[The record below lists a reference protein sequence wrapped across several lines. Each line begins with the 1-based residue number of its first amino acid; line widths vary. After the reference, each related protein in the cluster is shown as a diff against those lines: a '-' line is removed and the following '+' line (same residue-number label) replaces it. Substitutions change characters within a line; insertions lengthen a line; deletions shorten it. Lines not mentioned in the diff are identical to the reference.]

1 MIETIATI
9 IAVLLLLALA
19 AYALLTKKSTA
30 KTALAC
36 AAVLLAGIE
45 SADLLTLHV
54 SSGSAMF
61 RRITTILESFLPA
74 ALLWY
79 SLTFARSGTVPLF
92 SRRGLPIVAA
102 ALLFPASVLFFP
114 QQDFFYSPD
123 FQSERVLFLGRVGY
137 WYYLGAMLACVA
149 ALMNFEAT
157 FMSAVGAERWKVKF
171 EVIGAGSILAVLI
184 FYFSQGVLYRTIDVN
199 LMTIRASV
207 LAISSGLILYAKLYR
222 GNGVHITVSRYI
234 LFRSLTLL
242 SVGVYFIVLGL
253 LGEAMKYFDVSFAQY
268 VTIFFAFAGGI
279 ALIVLL
285 LSEQLRRRV
294 NVFISKHFFAQ
305 KHDYRHTWMALTN
318 RLVSCT
324 TPAAMEQGIL
334 AAYCEMFGLGGASLY
349 IFDRGSGRYMPA
361 AEHALPH
368 ALPRA
373 ETGLSAST
381 GLLSYFLDQNRVWN
395 LADAEYAPTEGE
407 RSFAAVTGAQ
417 FVVPLICNHQVEALV
432 VFGRQVAPEQFTFED
447 YDLMKIMARQSAL
460 VLSNLRLSEE
470 LIETRELA
478 AVARLSSFVVHDLK
492 NLTYSLSLIMDNAE
506 EHMGNADFQRD
517 MMVTVRH
524 TIENMKSL
532 TQRLKAIPG
541 KSGTSREWHD
551 LHQLSAAVAEELK
564 KTRSRA
570 RIVCNGTP
578 VLSLVDG
585 DEIKKV
591 IVNLVQNGLD
601 AAGEEGTILVET
613 GTNNGHAYLSVS
625 DTGCGMTKDFM
636 ENHLFKPFRT
646 TKAKGLGI
654 GLYQC
659 KQIVEAHS
667 GMLVVKSEAG
677 KGSVFTVYL
686 PAASRNPG
694 QVA

>member
-1 MIETIATI
+1 MIETITTI
-9 IAVLLLLALA
+9 IAVPLLLALA
-19 AYALLTKKSTA
+19 AYVLLTKKSTA
-30 KTALAC
+30 QAALAC
-36 AAVLLAGIE
+36 VAVLLAGIE
-45 SADLLTLHV
+45 IADLLTLHA
-54 SSGSAMF
+54 SSGLAVF

-74 ALLWY
+74 SLLWY
-79 SLTFARSGTVPLF
+79 SVTFARSGPLHLF
-92 SRRGLPIVAA
+92 SRRGLFIVAA
-102 ALLFPASVLFFP
+102 AVLFPASVLFFSL
-114 QQDFFYSPD
+114 QDFFYSPD
-123 FQSERVLFLGRVGY
+123 FLSERLLFLGRVGY
-137 WYYLGAMLACVA
+137 WYYFGAMLACVA

-157 FMSAVGAERWKVKF
+157 FMSAVGSDRWKVKF
-171 EVIGAGSILAVLI
+171 EIIGAGSILAVLI
-184 FYFSQGVLYRTIDVN
+184 FYFSQGVLYRTLDVN
-199 LMTIRASV
+199 LMTVRSII
-207 LAISSGLILYAKLYR
+207 LAISSGLILYARRYR
-222 GNGVHITVSRYI
+222 EDGVHITVSRYI

-253 LGEAMKYFDVSFAQY
+253 LGEAMKYFEVSFAQY

-279 ALIVLL
+279 ALVVLL

-294 NVFISKHFFAQ
+294 KVFISKHFFAQ
-305 KHDYRHTWMALTN
+305 KHDYRHTWIALTN
-318 RLVSCT
+318 RLVST

-349 IFDRGSGRYMPA
+349 LFDRGSGRYMPA
-361 AEHALPH
+361 AQHALPH
-368 ALPRA
+368 AVPRA
-373 ETGLSAST
+373 ETGLSASA
-381 GLLSYFLDQNRVWN
+381 GLISYFLDQNRVWN
-395 LADAEYAPTEGE
+395 LADAEYAPTEEE
-407 RSFAAVTGAQ
+407 RSFAAVTKAQ

-447 YDLMKIMARQSAL
+447 YDLMKTMARQSAL

-517 MMVTVRH
+517 MMGTVRH

-532 TQRLKAIPG
+532 TQRLKSIPG
-541 KSGTSREWHD
+541 KSGTSRESHD
-551 LHQLSAAVAEELK
+551 LHELSTAVVGELK
-564 KTRSRA
+564 KMRSHA
-570 RIVCNGTP
+570 RIVCRGTSA
-578 VLSLVDG
+578 LSLVDG

-613 GTNNGHAYLSVS
+613 GMNNGHAYFSVS

-636 ENHLFKPFRT
+636 ENQLFKPFRT

-659 KQIVEAHS
+659 KQIVEAHG

-686 PAASRNPG
+686 QAADRSPDRAP
-694 QVA
+694 

>member
-1 MIETIATI
+1 MIETITTI
-9 IAVLLLLALA
+9 IAILLLLALA

-30 KTALAC
+30 QAALASV
-36 AAVLLAGIE
+36 AVLLAGI
-45 SADLLTLHV
+45 ATTDLLTLHS
-54 SSGSAMF
+54 SSGPAVL

-74 ALLWY
+74 SLLWY
-79 SLTFARSGTVPLF
+79 SVTFARSGPAPLF
-92 SRRGLPIVAA
+92 SRRGLLIIAA
-102 ALLFPASVLFFP
+102 AVLFPASVLFFP

-123 FQSERVLFLGRVGY
+123 FLTERVLFLGRVGY
-137 WYYLGAMLACVA
+137 WYYFGVMLACVA

-157 FMSAVGAERWKVKF
+157 FMSAVGSDRWKVKF

-184 FYFSQGVLYRTIDVN
+184 FYFSQGLLYRTLDVN
-199 LMTIRASV
+199 LMAVRSII
-207 LAISSGLILYAKLYR
+207 LAISSGLILYARRYR
-222 GNGVHITVSRYI
+222 EDGVHIIVSRYI

-253 LGEAMKYFDVSFAQY
+253 LGEAMKYFEVSFAQY

-279 ALIVLL
+279 ALVVLL
-285 LSEQLRRRV
+285 LSDQLRRRV
-294 NVFISKHFFAQ
+294 KVFISKHFFAQ
-305 KHDYRHTWMALTN
+305 KHDYRHTWIALTN
-318 RLVSCT
+318 RLVST

-349 IFDRGSGRYMPA
+349 LFDRGSGRYMPA
-361 AEHALPH
+361 AQHALPH
-368 ALPRA
+368 AVPRA
-373 ETGLSAST
+373 ETGLSASA

-395 LADAEYAPTEGE
+395 LADAEYAPTEEE
-407 RSFAAVTGAQ
+407 RSFAAVTKAQ

-447 YDLMKIMARQSAL
+447 YDLMKTMARQSAL

-517 MMVTVRH
+517 MMGTVRH

-532 TQRLKAIPG
+532 TQRLKSIPG
-541 KSGTSREWHD
+541 KSGTSRESHD
-551 LHQLSAAVAEELK
+551 LHELSTAVVGELK
-564 KTRSRA
+564 KMRSHA
-570 RIVCNGTP
+570 RIVCRGTSA
-578 VLSLVDG
+578 LSLVDG

-613 GTNNGHAYLSVS
+613 GMNNGHAYFSVS

-636 ENHLFKPFRT
+636 ENQLFKPFRT

-659 KQIVEAHS
+659 KQIVEAHG

-686 PAASRNPG
+686 QATDRSPDRAP
-694 QVA
+694 

>member
-1 MIETIATI
+1 MIETVLTI

-19 AYALLTKKSTA
+19 AQALLKRKNA
-30 KTALAC
+30 AQTALAC
-36 AAVLLAGIE
+36 VAVLLAGIE
-45 SADLLTLHV
+45 LADLITLHA
-54 SSGSAMF
+54 SSGPAIF
-61 RRITTILESFLPA
+61 RRLSTILESFLPA
-74 ALLWY
+74 AMLWY
-79 SLTFARSGTVPLF
+79 SVTFARSGPAPLR
-92 SRRGLPIVAA
+92 SRRGLLIVAVA
-102 ALLFPASVLFFP
+102 VLFPACVLFFP

-123 FQSERVLFLGRVGY
+123 FLSERILFLGRVGY

-157 FMSAVGAERWKVKF
+157 FMSAVGIDRWKVKF

-184 FYFSQGVLYRTIDVN
+184 FYFSQGVLYRTIDAN
-199 LMTIRASV
+199 LMTIRSII
-207 LAISSGLILYAKLYR
+207 LAIASGLILYARLYR
-222 GNGVHITVSRYI
+222 GNGVQITVSRYI

-253 LGEAMKYFDVSFAQY
+253 LGEAMKYLDVSFAQY
-268 VTIFFAFAGGI
+268 MTIFLAFAGGI
-279 ALIVLL
+279 AMIVLF

-294 NVFISKHFFAQ
+294 KVFISKHFFAQ

-318 RLVSCT
+318 RLASCT

-334 AAYCEMFGLGGASLY
+334 AAYCEMFGLAGASLY
-349 IFDRGSGRYMPA
+349 LLDRSSGRYVPA
-361 AEHALPH
+361 AQH

-373 ETGLSAST
+373 GTGLSASA
-381 GLLSYFLDQNRVWN
+381 GLLSYFLDRNRVWN
-395 LADAEYAPTEGE
+395 LGDDEYVPTGEE
-407 RSFAAVTGAQ
+407 RSFANAIGAR
-417 FVVPLICNHQVEALV
+417 FVVPLICSQRVEALV
-432 VFGRQVAPEQFTFED
+432 VFGEQIAAEQFTFED

-492 NLTYSLSLIMDNAE
+492 NLTYSLSLIMDNAD
-506 EHMGNADFQRD
+506 EHMGNADFQHD
-517 MMVTVRH
+517 MIATVRH
-524 TIENMKSL
+524 TIENMQGL
-532 TQRLKAIPG
+532 TQKLKAIPG
-541 KSGTSREWHD
+541 KSGTSRECHD
-551 LHQLSAAVAEELK
+551 LHQLSATVVEELK
-564 KTRSRA
+564 KMRSRA
-570 RIVCNGTP
+570 RIVCGGAS
-578 VLSLVDG
+578 VLSLVDR
-585 DEIKKV
+585 DEIRKV

-613 GTNNGHAYLSVS
+613 GMNNGHAYFSVS
-625 DTGCGMTKDFM
+625 DTGCGMTKDFI
-636 ENHLFKPFRT
+636 ENQLFKPFRT

-667 GMLVVKSEAG
+667 GMFEVRSEAG

-686 PAASRNPG
+686 PAAGRDPG
-694 QVA
+694 QVP

>member
-1 MIETIATI
+1 MIETITTI
-9 IAVLLLLALA
+9 LAVLLLLTLA
-19 AYALLTKKSTA
+19 AYALLTKKTA
-30 KTALAC
+30 AQTALAC
-36 AAVLLAGIE
+36 VAVLLAGI
-45 SADLLTLHV
+45 ATTDLLSLHA
-54 SSGSAMF
+54 SSGLAVF
-61 RRITTILESFLPA
+61 RRIATILESFLPA
-74 ALLWY
+74 SLLWY
-79 SLTFARSGTVPLF
+79 SVTFARSGPAPLF
-92 SRRGLPIVAA
+92 SRRGLLIIGAA
-102 ALLFPASVLFFP
+102 VLFPASVLFFP

-123 FQSERVLFLGRVGY
+123 FLTERVLFLGRVGY
-137 WYYLGAMLACVA
+137 WYYLGVMLACVA

-157 FMSAVGAERWKVKF
+157 FMSAVGSDRWKVKF

-184 FYFSQGVLYRTIDVN
+184 FYFSQGLLYRTIDVN
-199 LMTIRASV
+199 LLTIRASI
-207 LAISSGLILYAKLYR
+207 LALSSGLILYAKLYR
-222 GNGVHITVSRYI
+222 GNGVQITVSRHV

-253 LGEAMKYFDVSFAQY
+253 LGEALRYFDVSFAHY

-279 ALIVLL
+279 ALVVLL

-294 NVFISKHFFAQ
+294 KVFISKHFFAQ

-334 AAYCEMFGLGGASLY
+334 AAYCEMFGLSGASLY

-361 AEHALPH
+361 AEQS
-368 ALPRA
+368 LPRT
-373 ETGLSAST
+373 ETGLSASA

-407 RSFAAVTGAQ
+407 RSFAAVSGAQ
-417 FVVPLICNHQVEALV
+417 FVVPLICNQQVEALV
-432 VFGRQVAPEQFTFED
+432 VFGRQLTPEQFTFED

-517 MMVTVRH
+517 MMGTVRH

-532 TQRLKAIPG
+532 TQRLKSIPG
-541 KSGTSREWHD
+541 KSGTSREPHD
-551 LHQLSAAVAEELK
+551 LHQLSTAVVEELK
-564 KTRSRA
+564 KIQSRA
-570 RIVCNGTP
+570 RIVCGGTSA
-578 VLSLVDG
+578 LSLVDG

-613 GTNNGHAYLSVS
+613 GMNNGHAYFSVS

-636 ENHLFKPFRT
+636 ENQLFKPFRT

-659 KQIVEAHS
+659 KQIVEAHG

-686 PAASRNPG
+686 PAADRSPDG
-694 QVA
+694 AP